1 MSKDNKKVVKASKTA
16 VSIVLY
22 VFAFLLLIN
31 YKTCIFGRGVLNELL
46 QSGVTTEMF
55 LWKGVLYPSAVLLLA
70 VLSVVTATV
79 IRKKVKRNIYI
90 AIGIVAVFL
99 LFIIIRAILAPNT
112 CTNYGGFTCLN
123 W

>member
-16 VSIVLY
+16 ASIVLY
-22 VFAFLLLIN
+22 VFAFILLIN
-31 YKTCIFGRGVLNELL
+31 YITCVRGRGVLNDLF
-46 QSGVTTEMF
+46 QFGITTEMF

-70 VLSVVTATV
+70 VLSIVTAIV
-79 IRKKVKRNIYI
+79 IRKKAKRNIYV
-90 AIGIVAVFL
+90 AIGVVAAFL
-99 LFIIIRAILAPNT
+99 LFIIIKAILAPNS

>member
-1 MSKDNKKVVKASKTA
+1 MSNNKRVVKASKT

-22 VFAFLLLIN
+22 ILSFILLIN
-31 YKTCIFGRGVLNELL
+31 CITCVFGRGVLNELL
-46 QSGVTTEMF
+46 QPGITTEMF

-70 VLSVVTATV
+70 VLSIVTAII

-90 AIGIVAVFL
+90 AIGVVAAFL
-99 LFIIIRAILAPNT
+99 LFIIIKAILAPNS
-112 CTNYGGFTCLN
+112 CTNYGGFNCLN